1 MEPLNKLTAD
11 GACRTVFSNDVSFA
25 SFYNAA
31 IFEGKQIIHPDRLVR
46 YENDISFIINDSK
59 RAEDKKRRRNIV
71 VKSDINGIYCIL
83 GVEHQSSVDQ
93 AMVVRCAIYEMLEYL
108 KQLENKEYKRLVPQI
123 MVAFYTGPKKWNVP
137 VKLSDYFEIPEE
149 LKKYFNDW
157 KIILVDVKEM
167 DTSKIKDEQTRY
179 FIEAIQAMYK
189 GDYIKLHQKR
199 KMNTNNLIYAA
210 IITGSLD
217 MIKDIVEGG
226 EMAMCKAMD
235 QLFQRFE
242 NQGIEKGKLNTL
254 KEQLKVKLGTI
265 SSPLEKQLTNTSLE
279 KLNVLTLNIF
289 NVRNEEDKHI
299 LNTMFILFYLF
310 YVFHLLNL
318 EFLLD
323 KFLVLFYRVHK

>member
-59 RAEDKKRRRNIV
+59 RAEDKKRRRDIV

-83 GVEHQSSVDQ
+83 GIEHQSSIDET
-93 AMVVRCAIYEMLEYL
+93 MVIRCGIYEMLEYL

-149 LKKYFNDW
+149 LKKHFNDW

-217 MIKDIVEGG
+217 MIKDIVEGD
-226 EMAMCKAMD
+226 EMDMCEGMERMAEG
-235 QLFQRFE
+235 FRSE
-242 NQGIEKGKLNTL
+242 GREEGILVGRNEGKLEEKQNML
-254 KEQLKVKLGTI
+254 NELLKVKLGSL
-265 SSPLEKQLTNTSLE
+265 SSNLEKQLSNTSIE
-279 KLNVLTLNIF
+279 KLNVLTRHIF
-289 NVRNEEDKHI
+289 NVNNEED
-299 LNTMFILFYLF
+299 
-310 YVFHLLNL
+310 
-318 EFLLD
+318 
-323 KFLVLFYRVHK
+323 VLKLIN

>member
-1 MEPLNKLTAD
+1 MIPINKVTSD
-11 GACRTVFSNDVSFA
+11 SACRTFLSNDVSFA
-25 SFYNAA
+25 SFINAVV
-31 IFEGKQIIHPDRLVR
+31 FEGEQLIRPENLVR
-46 YENDISFIINDSK
+46 YENDTAFIINDSK
-59 RAEDKKRRRNIV
+59 RIEDKKRRRDIV

-93 AMVVRCAIYEMLEYL
+93 AMVVRCVIYEMLEYL

-217 MIKDIVEGG
+217 MIKDIVEGD
-226 EMAMCKAMD
+226 EMDMCEGMERMAEG
-235 QLFQRFE
+235 FRSE
-242 NQGIEKGKLNTL
+242 GREEGILVGRVEGKLEEKQNTL
-254 KEQLKVKLGTI
+254 LMQLRCKLGDLSKETENTI
-265 SSPLEKQLTNTSLE
+265 RSSTME
-279 KLNVLTLNIF
+279 KLNKLTVSIFDIQSENDVLKLI
-289 NVRNEEDKHI
+289 H
-299 LNTMFILFYLF
+299 
-310 YVFHLLNL
+310 
-318 EFLLD
+318 
-323 KFLVLFYRVHK
+323 

>member
-1 MEPLNKLTAD
+1 
-11 GACRTVFSNDVSFA
+11 
-25 SFYNAA
+25 
-31 IFEGKQIIHPDRLVR
+31 
-46 YENDISFIINDSK
+46 
-59 RAEDKKRRRNIV
+59 
-71 VKSDINGIYCIL
+71 
-83 GVEHQSSVDQ
+83 
-93 AMVVRCAIYEMLEYL
+93 MLEYL
-108 KQLENKEYKRLVPQI
+108 KQAENKEYKRLVPQI
-123 MVAFYTGPKKWNVP
+123 IVVLYIGTKKWNGP
-137 VKLSDYFEIPEE
+137 LKLSDYFEIPEE

-157 KIILVDVKEM
+157 KTILVDVKEM

-210 IITGSLD
+210 IITGSLG
-217 MIKDIVEGG
+217 MIKDIVEGD

-323 KFLVLFYRVHK
+323 EFLVLFYRVHK

>member
-1 MEPLNKLTAD
+1 MIPINKVTSD
-11 GACRTVFSNDVSFA
+11 SACRTFLSNDVSFA
-25 SFYNAA
+25 SFINAVV
-31 IFEGKQIIHPDRLVR
+31 FEGEQLIHPENLVR
-46 YENDISFIINDSK
+46 YENDTAFIINDSK
-59 RAEDKKRRRNIV
+59 RIEDKKRRDIV

-137 VKLSDYFEIPEE
+137 VKLSYYFEIQEE

-167 DTSKIKDEQTRY
+167 DTNKIKDEQTRY

-217 MIKDIVEGG
+217 MIKDIVEGDEMDMCEGMERMAEGFRKEG
-226 EMAMCKAMD
+226 EARSKSKYKA
-235 QLFQRFE
+235 E
-242 NQGIEKGKLNTL
+242 GIIEGKLEEKQNML
-254 KEQLKVKLGTI
+254 KEQLGIKFGSL
-265 SSPLEKQLTNTSLE
+265 SSNLTNQLSKASIE
-279 KLNVLTLNIF
+279 KLNVLTRHIF
-289 NVRNEEDKHI
+289 NVTNEED
-299 LNTMFILFYLF
+299 
-310 YVFHLLNL
+310 
-318 EFLLD
+318 
-323 KFLVLFYRVHK
+323 VLKIIN

>member
-1 MEPLNKLTAD
+1 MIPINKVTSD
-11 GACRTVFSNDVSFA
+11 SACRTFLSNDVSFA
-25 SFYNAA
+25 SFINAVV
-31 IFEGKQIIHPDRLVR
+31 FEGEQLIRPENLVR
-46 YENDISFIINDSK
+46 YENDTAFIINDSK
-59 RAEDKKRRRNIV
+59 RIEDKKRRRDIV

-93 AMVVRCAIYEMLEYL
+93 AMVVRCVIYEMLEYL

-123 MVAFYTGPKKWNVP
+123 MVAFYTGTKKWNVP

-217 MIKDIVEGG
+217 MIKDIVEGDEMDMCEGMERMAEGFRKEG
-226 EMAMCKAMD
+226 EARSKSKYKA
-235 QLFQRFE
+235 E
-242 NQGIEKGKLNTL
+242 GIIEGKLEEKQNML
-254 KEQLKVKLGTI
+254 KEQLGIKFGSL
-265 SSPLEKQLTNTSLE
+265 SSNLTNQLSKASIE
-279 KLNVLTLNIF
+279 KLNVLTRHIF
-289 NVRNEEDKHI
+289 NVTNEED
-299 LNTMFILFYLF
+299 
-310 YVFHLLNL
+310 
-318 EFLLD
+318 
-323 KFLVLFYRVHK
+323 VLKIIN

>member
-59 RAEDKKRRRNIV
+59 RAEDKKRRRDIV

-83 GVEHQSSVDQ
+83 GIEHQSSIDET
-93 AMVVRCAIYEMLEYL
+93 MVIRCGIYEMLEYL
-108 KQLENKEYKRLVPQI
+108 KQAENKKYKRLVPQI
-123 MVAFYTGPKKWNVP
+123 IVVLYTGPKKWNSP

-217 MIKDIVEGG
+217 MIKDIVEGDEIDMCEG
-226 EMAMCKAMD
+226 MERMAEG
-235 QLFQRFE
+235 FRSE
-242 NQGIEKGKLNTL
+242 GRTQGREEGILVGRAEGKLEEKQNTL
-254 KEQLKVKLGTI
+254 LTLLTCKLGNLSKETENTI
-265 SSPLEKQLTNTSLE
+265 RSSTME
-279 KLNVLTLNIF
+279 KLNKLTVSIFDIQSENDVLKLI
-289 NVRNEEDKHI
+289 H
-299 LNTMFILFYLF
+299 
-310 YVFHLLNL
+310 
-318 EFLLD
+318 
-323 KFLVLFYRVHK
+323 

>member
-1 MEPLNKLTAD
+1 MEPLNKLTSD

-59 RAEDKKRRRNIV
+59 RAEDKKRRRDIV

-83 GVEHQSSVDQ
+83 GIEHQSSIDET
-93 AMVVRCAIYEMLEYL
+93 MVIRCGIYEMLEYL
-108 KQLENKEYKRLVPQI
+108 KQAENKKYKRLVPQI
-123 MVAFYTGPKKWNVP
+123 IVVLYTGPKKWNSP

-217 MIKDIVEGG
+217 MIKDIVEGDEIDMCEG
-226 EMAMCKAMD
+226 MERMAEG
-235 QLFQRFE
+235 FRSE
-242 NQGIEKGKLNTL
+242 GREEGILVGRVEGKLEEKQNTL
-254 KEQLKVKLGTI
+254 LMQLRCKLGDLSKETENTI
-265 SSPLEKQLTNTSLE
+265 RSSTME
-279 KLNVLTLNIF
+279 KLNKLTVSIFDIQSENDVLKLI
-289 NVRNEEDKHI
+289 H
-299 LNTMFILFYLF
+299 
-310 YVFHLLNL
+310 
-318 EFLLD
+318 
-323 KFLVLFYRVHK
+323 

>member
-1 MEPLNKLTAD
+1 MIPINKVTSD
-11 GACRTVFSNDVSFA
+11 SACRTFLSNDVSFA
-25 SFYNAA
+25 SFINAVV
-31 IFEGKQIIHPDRLVR
+31 FEGEQLIRPENLVR
-46 YENDISFIINDSK
+46 YENDTAFIINDSK
-59 RAEDKKRRRNIV
+59 RIEDKKIRRDIV

-93 AMVVRCAIYEMLEYL
+93 AMVVRCVIYEMLEYL

-217 MIKDIVEGG
+217 MIKDIVEGD
-226 EMAMCKAMD
+226 EMDMCEGMERMAEG
-235 QLFQRFE
+235 FRSE
-242 NQGIEKGKLNTL
+242 GREEGILVGRVEGKLEEKQNTL
-254 KEQLKVKLGTI
+254 LMQLRCKLGDLSKETENTI
-265 SSPLEKQLTNTSLE
+265 RSSTME
-279 KLNVLTLNIF
+279 KLNKLTVSIFDIQSENDVLKLI
-289 NVRNEEDKHI
+289 H
-299 LNTMFILFYLF
+299 
-310 YVFHLLNL
+310 
-318 EFLLD
+318 
-323 KFLVLFYRVHK
+323 

>member
-1 MEPLNKLTAD
+1 MIPINKVTSD
-11 GACRTVFSNDVSFA
+11 SACRTFLSNDVSFA
-25 SFYNAA
+25 SFINVVV
-31 IFEGKQIIHPDRLVR
+31 FEGEQLIRPENLVR
-46 YENDISFIINDSK
+46 YENDTAFIINDSK
-59 RAEDKKRRRNIV
+59 RIEDKKRRRDIV

-93 AMVVRCAIYEMLEYL
+93 AMVVRCTIYEMLEYL

-217 MIKDIVEGG
+217 MIKDIVEGD
-226 EMAMCKAMD
+226 EMDMCEGMERMAEG
-235 QLFQRFE
+235 FRSE
-242 NQGIEKGKLNTL
+242 GREEGILVGRNEGKLEEKQNML
-254 KEQLKVKLGTI
+254 NELLKVKLGSL
-265 SSPLEKQLTNTSLE
+265 SSNLEKQLSNTSIE
-279 KLNVLTLNIF
+279 KLNVLTRHIF
-289 NVRNEEDKHI
+289 NVNNED
-299 LNTMFILFYLF
+299 
-310 YVFHLLNL
+310 
-318 EFLLD
+318 D
-323 KFLVLFYRVHK
+323 VLRIIH

>member
-1 MEPLNKLTAD
+1 MEPLNKLTSD

-59 RAEDKKRRRNIV
+59 RAEDKKRRRDIV
-71 VKSDINGIYCIL
+71 VKSDINGIYCLL
-83 GVEHQSSVDQ
+83 GIEHQSSIDET
-93 AMVVRCAIYEMLEYL
+93 MVIRCGIYEMLEYL
-108 KQLENKEYKRLVPQI
+108 KQAENKEYKRLVPQI
-123 MVAFYTGPKKWNVP
+123 IVVLYTGPKKWNSP
-137 VKLSDYFEIPEE
+137 VKLSDYFEILEE

-217 MIKDIVEGG
+217 MIKDIVEGDEIDMCEG
-226 EMAMCKAMD
+226 MERMAEG
-235 QLFQRFE
+235 FRSE
-242 NQGIEKGKLNTL
+242 GRTQGREEGILVGRAEGKLEEKQNTL
-254 KEQLKVKLGTI
+254 LTLLTCKLGNLSKETENTI
-265 SSPLEKQLTNTSLE
+265 RSSTME
-279 KLNVLTLNIF
+279 KLNKLTVSVFDIQSENDVLRII
-289 NVRNEEDKHI
+289 H
-299 LNTMFILFYLF
+299 
-310 YVFHLLNL
+310 
-318 EFLLD
+318 
-323 KFLVLFYRVHK
+323 

>member
-1 MEPLNKLTAD
+1 MEPLNKLTSD

-83 GVEHQSSVDQ
+83 GIEHQSSIDET
-93 AMVVRCAIYEMLEYL
+93 MVIRCGIYEMLEYL
-108 KQLENKEYKRLVPQI
+108 KQAENKEYKRLVPQI
-123 MVAFYTGPKKWNVP
+123 IVVLYTGPKKWNSP

-217 MIKDIVEGG
+217 MIKDIVEGDEMDMCEGMERMAEGFRKEG
-226 EMAMCKAMD
+226 EA
-235 QLFQRFE
+235 RGE
-242 NQGIEKGKLNTL
+242 L
-254 KEQLKVKLGTI
+254 KEKQNMLNELLKVKLGSL
-265 SSPLEKQLTNTSLE
+265 SSNLEKQLSNTSIE
-279 KLNVLTLNIF
+279 KLNVLTRHIF
-289 NVRNEEDKHI
+289 NVNNEED
-299 LNTMFILFYLF
+299 
-310 YVFHLLNL
+310 
-318 EFLLD
+318 
-323 KFLVLFYRVHK
+323 VLKLIN

>member
-1 MEPLNKLTAD
+1 MIPINKVTSD
-11 GACRTVFSNDVSFA
+11 SACRTFLSNDVSFA
-25 SFYNAA
+25 SFINAVV
-31 IFEGKQIIHPDRLVR
+31 FEGEQLIRPENLVR
-46 YENDISFIINDSK
+46 YENDTAFIINDSK
-59 RAEDKKRRRNIV
+59 RIEDKKRRRDIV
-71 VKSDINGIYCIL
+71 VKSDVNGIYCIL

-93 AMVVRCAIYEMLEYL
+93 AMVVRCVIYEMLEYL

-217 MIKDIVEGG
+217 MIKDIVEGD
-226 EMAMCKAMD
+226 EMDMCEGMERMAEG
-235 QLFQRFE
+235 FRSE
-242 NQGIEKGKLNTL
+242 GREEGILVGRVEGKLEEKQNTL
-254 KEQLKVKLGTI
+254 LMQLRCKLGDLSKETENTI
-265 SSPLEKQLTNTSLE
+265 RSSTME
-279 KLNVLTLNIF
+279 KLNKLTVSIFDIQSENDVLKLI
-289 NVRNEEDKHI
+289 H
-299 LNTMFILFYLF
+299 
-310 YVFHLLNL
+310 
-318 EFLLD
+318 
-323 KFLVLFYRVHK
+323 

>member
-31 IFEGKQIIHPDRLVR
+31 IFEGKQIIHLERLVR
-46 YENDISFIINDSK
+46 FEFDISFIINDSK
-59 RAEDKKRRRNIV
+59 RAEDKKRIRDIV
-71 VKSDINGIYCIL
+71 VKSDINGIYCLL
-83 GVEHQSSVDQ
+83 GIEHQSSIDET
-93 AMVVRCAIYEMLEYL
+93 MVIRCGIYEMLEYL
-108 KQLENKEYKRLVPQI
+108 KQVENKEYKRLVPQI

-217 MIKDIVEGG
+217 MIKDIVEGD
-226 EMAMCKAMD
+226 EMDMCEGMERMAEG
-235 QLFQRFE
+235 FRSE
-242 NQGIEKGKLNTL
+242 GREEGILVGRNEGKLEEKQNTL
-254 KEQLKVKLGTI
+254 LMQLRCKLGDLSKETENTI
-265 SSPLEKQLTNTSLE
+265 RSSTME
-279 KLNVLTLNIF
+279 KLNKLTVSIFDIQSENDVLKLI
-289 NVRNEEDKHI
+289 H
-299 LNTMFILFYLF
+299 
-310 YVFHLLNL
+310 
-318 EFLLD
+318 
-323 KFLVLFYRVHK
+323 

>member
-1 MEPLNKLTAD
+1 MEPLNKLTSD

-59 RAEDKKRRRNIV
+59 RAEDKKRRRDIV

-83 GVEHQSSVDQ
+83 GIEHQSSIDET
-93 AMVVRCAIYEMLEYL
+93 MVIRCGIYEMLEYL
-108 KQLENKEYKRLVPQI
+108 KQAENKEYKRLVPQI
-123 MVAFYTGPKKWNVP
+123 IVVLYTGPKKWNSP

-217 MIKDIVEGG
+217 MIKDIVEGD
-226 EMAMCKAMD
+226 EMDMCEGMERMAEG
-235 QLFQRFE
+235 FRSE
-242 NQGIEKGKLNTL
+242 GREEGILVGRNEGKLEEKQNTL
-254 KEQLKVKLGTI
+254 LMQLRCKLGDLSKETENTI
-265 SSPLEKQLTNTSLE
+265 RSSTME
-279 KLNVLTLNIF
+279 KLNKLTVSIFDIQSENDVLKLI
-289 NVRNEEDKHI
+289 H
-299 LNTMFILFYLF
+299 
-310 YVFHLLNL
+310 
-318 EFLLD
+318 
-323 KFLVLFYRVHK
+323 

>member
-1 MEPLNKLTAD
+1 MILTNNLTPD
-11 GACRTVFSNDVSFA
+11 SACRTFFSNDIYFA
-25 SFYNAA
+25 SFSNA
-31 IFEGKQIIHPDRLVR
+31 ILFDGKQVIRPERLVR
-46 YENDISFIINDSK
+46 YENDMSLIIDDTKS
-59 RAEDKKRRRNIV
+59 AEDKKRRRDIV

-83 GVEHQSSVDQ
+83 GIEHQSSIDET
-93 AMVVRCAIYEMLEYL
+93 MVIRCGIYEMLEYL
-108 KQLENKEYKRLVPQI
+108 KQAENKEYKRLVPQI

-217 MIKDIVEGG
+217 MIKDIVEGDEMDMCEGMERMAEGFRKEG
-226 EMAMCKAMD
+226 EARSKSKYKA
-235 QLFQRFE
+235 E
-242 NQGIEKGKLNTL
+242 GIIEGKLEEKQNML
-254 KEQLKVKLGTI
+254 KEQLGIKFGSL
-265 SSPLEKQLTNTSLE
+265 SSNLTNQLSKASIE
-279 KLNVLTLNIF
+279 KLNVLTRHIF
-289 NVRNEEDKHI
+289 NVTNEED
-299 LNTMFILFYLF
+299 
-310 YVFHLLNL
+310 
-318 EFLLD
+318 
-323 KFLVLFYRVHK
+323 VLKIIN

>member
-59 RAEDKKRRRNIV
+59 RAEDKKRRRDIV

-83 GVEHQSSVDQ
+83 GIEHQSSIDET
-93 AMVVRCAIYEMLEYL
+93 MVIRCGIYEMLEYL
-108 KQLENKEYKRLVPQI
+108 KQAENKKYKRLVPQI
-123 MVAFYTGPKKWNVP
+123 IVVLYTGPKKWNGP

-217 MIKDIVEGG
+217 MIKDIVEGDEIDMCEG
-226 EMAMCKAMD
+226 MERMAEG
-235 QLFQRFE
+235 FRSE
-242 NQGIEKGKLNTL
+242 GRTQGREEGILVGRAEGKLEEKQNTL
-254 KEQLKVKLGTI
+254 LTLLTCKLGNLSKETENTI
-265 SSPLEKQLTNTSLE
+265 RSSTME
-279 KLNVLTLNIF
+279 KLNKLTVSVFDIQSENDVLRII
-289 NVRNEEDKHI
+289 H
-299 LNTMFILFYLF
+299 
-310 YVFHLLNL
+310 
-318 EFLLD
+318 
-323 KFLVLFYRVHK
+323 